1 MLTFLMIA
9 MIAFFV
15 TSGVFLSIE
24 AGKRS
29 QMEAAKVAAPDGG
42 VSSVSQ
48 RKAPHSAME
57 SGKSEMPKAA

>member
-24 AGKRS
+24 ARKRS
-29 QMEAAKVAAPDGG
+29 QLEAASSSSSANRETPSQSAAEATTKP
-42 VSSVSQ
+42 
-48 RKAPHSAME
+48 K
-57 SGKSEMPKAA
+57 MPKAA